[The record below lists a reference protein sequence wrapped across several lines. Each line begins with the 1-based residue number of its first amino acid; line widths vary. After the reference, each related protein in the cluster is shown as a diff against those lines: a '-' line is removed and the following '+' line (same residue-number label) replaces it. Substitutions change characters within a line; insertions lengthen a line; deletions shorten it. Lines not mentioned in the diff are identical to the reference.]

1 MYSLVCDPS
10 MQLLVAYLG
19 GTLLCIIALRT
30 TADTDCF
37 AAAHWYLVSFHCNL
51 SQPVADLKS
60 QLQIAGGI
68 TVLIASLWMS
78 PAVVNKALG
87 VIESLLS
94 DSLPAEVVQS
104 AATIMLR
111 MKAVDTLADRLS
123 PDFLADKLNQDIAG
137 QQQLLLLWCTVL
149 CCAVMQH
156 AVLSCAVLCCNAV
169 AVRA

>member
-1 MYSLVCDPS
+1 
-10 MQLLVAYLG
+10 
-19 GTLLCIIALRT
+19 
-30 TADTDCF
+30 
-37 AAAHWYLVSFHCNL
+37 
-51 SQPVADLKS
+51 
-60 QLQIAGGI
+60 
-68 TVLIASLWMS
+68 MS